1 MRSNRS
7 SMSCSLLI
15 AAVCFVVGI
24 SSPAQNSTPVP
35 EGTFRIAGTLVS
47 KTDGHPLGGGRV
59 ILASVKA
66 RQNPQSVVTLDDG
79 KFEFT
84 GMPAGKYS
92 LTGAKRGFISA
103 GYEQHDQYATAIV
116 TGAGLDTENLVL
128 KISPHALIGGRV
140 LDEAG
145 EPVRNAS
152 VTLYFDNHLEG
163 VHEIRTFRNAETN
176 DLGNYEIDGLIPG
189 TYYLSV
195 STQPWYAVH
204 PTGPTRSQSKVD
216 ASLDVS
222 YPVTYYGDVTEPESA
237 TPVTVH
243 GGEHLQ
249 LDLHLNPVPS
259 LHLIIHLPQTE
270 RNQIPYPQLEQP
282 SFEGSVPLG
291 PVQTQLDSQGNWDI
305 TGVPAGKYNLRL
317 MGPTY
322 KARINGVEI
331 NGANTEVDA
340 SSGEALATLK
350 VTVSTEAPTTGQLNV
365 LLSSKNASFPA
376 VRTLDSKGL
385 AEFDDLSPGRYEA
398 QVVGPGRRYAITKI
412 AAEGT
417 TISGHAITLPAGGSA
432 SLSLSVGTGSA
443 EVQGIAK
450 RDSKPFSGAMVVLVP
465 RNPEGNRDLFRRD
478 QSDLDGTF
486 AFHDV
491 VPGSYSAVA
500 IEDGWDLDWSQP
512 ELISVYAKRGV
523 PLVVAE
529 KPGQNLNLSRSVEV
543 QSK

>member
-1 MRSNRS
+1 MFLF
-7 SMSCSLLI
+7 LLI
-15 AAVCFVVGI
+15 AVVCFVVGF
-24 SSPAQNSTPVP
+24 PAVAQNSAPAA
-35 EGTFRIAGTLVS
+35 ESTFRIAGTLVS
-47 KTDGHPLGGGRV
+47 KTDGHPLGNGRV
-59 ILASVKA
+59 IFASVKA
-66 RQNPQSVVTLDDG
+66 RQNSQSVVTSDDG

-84 GMPAGKYS
+84 GVPGGKYS

-116 TGAGLDTENLVL
+116 TGAGLETDNLVL
-128 KISPHALIGGRV
+128 KLSPQALLGGRV

-145 EPVRNAS
+145 EPARNAS

-163 VHEIRTFRNAETN
+163 VHEIRTFRNAQTN

-195 STQPWYAVH
+195 STQPWYAIH

-237 TPVTVH
+237 TPITVH

-259 LHLIIHLPQTE
+259 LHLVVHVPE
-270 RNQIPYPQLEQP
+270 SRPEQIPYPQLEQP

-291 PVQTQLDSQGNWDI
+291 ALQTQLDSQGNWDI
-305 TGVPAGKYNLRL
+305 AGVPAGKYDIRM
-317 MGPTY
+317 MGPTF
-322 KARINGVEI
+322 KARLSGVEV

-340 SSGEALATLK
+340 SSGEAVATLK
-350 VTVSTEAPTTGQLNV
+350 VTISTEAPITGNLNV
-365 LLSSKNASFPA
+365 LMNSKKAPFPA
-376 VRTLDSKGL
+376 VRTLDSKGV

-398 QVVGPGRRYAITKI
+398 QVVGAGRRYAITKI
-412 AAEGT
+412 AAEGAT
-417 TISGHAITLPAGGSA
+417 LSGHAITLSAGASA
-432 SLSLSVGTGSA
+432 SLSLALGTGSA
-443 EVQGIAK
+443 EVQGVAK
-450 RDSKPFSGAMVVLVP
+450 RDGKPFSGAMVVLVP
-465 RNPEGNRDLFRRD
+465 HNPEGNRDLCRRD

-486 AFHDV
+486 VLHNV
-491 VPGSYSAVA
+491 VPGSYAAVA

-512 ELISVYAKRGV
+512 ELISSYAKRGV
-523 PLVVAE
+523 ALVVAD
-529 KPGQNLNLSRSVEV
+529 KPGQNLNLSRPVEV